1 MIVYHGS
8 DRKIATPKILE
19 SNHALDFGRGF
30 YTTMN
35 VAQADDFARKVKD
48 RLHSQDAIVSVYEVD
63 IEKMKSELKG
73 LWYDEVCDEWLD
85 YVSNNRNGIPTA
97 EYDLAF
103 GPVANDDVF
112 RTFAAYQAGV
122 LTKAETMARLK
133 VKQLYNQLT
142 FKSEQSLA
150 YIHFVTAYKI

>member
-8 DRKIATPKILE
+8 DKEITAPKILE
-19 SNHALDFGRGF
+19 PNHALDFGRGF
-30 YTTMN
+30 YTTLN
-35 VAQADDFARKVKD
+35 ESQADGFARKVKD
-48 RLHSQDAIVSVYEVD
+48 REHSPDAIVSVYEVE

-73 LWYDEVCDEWLD
+73 LWFDQVCEEWLD
-85 YVSNNRNGIPTA
+85 YVSDNRNGVTTT
-97 EYDLAF
+97 EYDFVF

-122 LTKAETMARLK
+122 LTKTETMARLK

-142 FKSEQSLA
+142 FKSEQSLK
-150 YIHFVTAYKI
+150 YIRFITAYSI